1 MNQTLLFIGG
11 GNMALAIV
19 QGLLKNGIAA
29 GQIHVLELLEAA
41 REKFAAMGVGASN
54 TLPEGYTPDVAVL
67 AVKPQQMKA
76 ALAPLADSLT
86 NSLIISIAAG
96 LPITLLSD
104 WLKQHPRIVRSMP
117 NTPAMVGMGV
127 SGVFASTACNSAD
140 KAQAQTI
147 LEACGSVV
155 WLENEA
161 MLNPTTAISG
171 SGPGY
176 VFLFMEALENAAL
189 SLGFDA
195 AQARSLVSETFRGAA
210 ELACQ
215 SDEPFSVLRERV
227 TSKGGTTAAGLEAM
241 LQGQV
246 SHHIQAGAN
255 AANARSIELGELLSK
270 G

>member
-1 MNQTLLFIGG
+1 
-11 GNMALAIV
+11 
-19 QGLLKNGIAA
+19 
-29 GQIHVLELLEAA
+29 
-41 REKFAAMGVGASN
+41 
-54 TLPEGYTPDVAVL
+54 
-67 AVKPQQMKA
+67 
-76 ALAPLADSLT
+76 
-86 NSLIISIAAG
+86 
-96 LPITLLSD
+96 
-104 WLKQHPRIVRSMP
+104 MP

-127 SGVFASTACNSAD
+127 SGVFASSACSESD

-155 WLENEA
+155 WLSEEA

-189 SLGFDA
+189 AMGFDA

-215 SDEPFSVLRERV
+215 SDEPFSLLRERV
-227 TSKGGTTAAGLEAM
+227 TSKGGTTAAGLAVM
-241 LQGQV
+241 LEGQV
-246 SHHIQAGAN
+246 VQHIEAGAS
-255 AANARSIELGELLSK
+255 AANARSLELGELLSK